1 METGNEALKVL
12 CVIYR
17 LNYFFQAGG
26 MLGPEAG
33 IPQWADDEAIAEEKL
48 FVERR
53 CTQVSFAYVLRLPR
67 AG

>member
-1 METGNEALKVL
+1 METGDEALKIL
-12 CVIYR
+12 CVVYL
-17 LNYFFQAGG
+17 LNDLFQTGG

-33 IPQWADDEAIAEEKL
+33 ILQWADDEAIAEEKL